1 MLKKISIPIKYIWNH
16 PLTKKNRLLGLL
28 RFFSWQLKSS
38 VNKKS
43 HQLNWIKNLK
53 LNVNKGMHGATGC
66 IYVGLPEFKD
76 MSFLL
81 HYLDSNK
88 HFIDIGANVGV
99 YSLLAAGVKNC
110 ETITIEP
117 IPSTF
122 NYLKKNI
129 TLNNLDK
136 KITPLNIG
144 LSNKKG
150 QLFFTEEEDTMNHVL
165 EKETNNSINVEVDI
179 LDNIL
184 TSHEK
189 KNTLIKLDV
198 EGFEYN
204 VLKGGETALKNEN
217 IIAFIV
223 ELNGC
228 GDKFGF
234 EDKMVDDVL
243 VKNGF
248 RKYDYTPFDR
258 KLKELE
264 NFNTEENT
272 LYIRKSKL
280 NEVEKKLKT
289 AETISIFNQKI

>member
-1 MLKKISIPIKYIWNH
+1 M
-16 PLTKKNRLLGLL
+16 
-28 RFFSWQLKSS
+28 
-38 VNKKS
+38 
-43 HQLNWIKNLK
+43 
-53 LNVNKGMHGATGC
+53 NVNKGMHGATGC

-81 HYLDSNK
+81 HYLDSNN

-110 ETITIEP
+110 ETTTIEP

-122 NYLKKNI
+122 NYLLKNI
-129 TLNNLDK
+129 ALNNLDK

-150 QLFFTEEEDTMNHVL
+150 QLFFTEGEDTMNHVL

-184 TSHEK
+184 SPTKK

-204 VLKGGETALKNEN
+204 VLLGGQTTLNNEN
-217 IIAFIV
+217 LTAFIV

-243 VKNGF
+243 LKNGF
-248 RKYDYTPFDR
+248 GKYDYNPFDR
-258 KLKELE
+258 KLKEIE

-280 NEVEKKLKT
+280 NEVEEKLKT
-289 AETISIFNQKI
+289 AEAITIFNQKI